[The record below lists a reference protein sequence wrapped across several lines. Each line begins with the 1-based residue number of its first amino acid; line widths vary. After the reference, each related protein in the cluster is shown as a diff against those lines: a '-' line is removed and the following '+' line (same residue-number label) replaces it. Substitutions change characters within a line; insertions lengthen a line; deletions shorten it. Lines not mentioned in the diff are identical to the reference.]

1 MPIVDV
7 HPVVSRSHKLPSD
20 AAQML
25 ADSIAR
31 VLNARSGR
39 VWVRMTELQSE
50 MYAENGATVEDGDLP
65 VFVQVLHADWPEED
79 ARVKEAEALA
89 EAVASSLRRP
99 VERVHVEYA
108 PPGRGR
114 VAFGGKLVR

>member
-7 HPVVSRSHKLPSD
+7 RPVVSASHKLPTD

-31 VLNARSGR
+31 VLNAKAGR
-39 VWVRMTELQSE
+39 VWVRMTELPGE
-50 MYAENGATVEDGDLP
+50 KYAENGTTLEVNDLP
-65 VFVQVLHADWPEED
+65 VFVQILHADWPEED
-79 ARVKEAEALA
+79 ARLKEAEALA
-89 EAVASSLRRP
+89 AAVAASLGRQ
-99 VERVHVEYA
+99 VEQVHIEYA

-114 VAFGGKLVR
+114 VAFGGKLVL

>member
-7 HPVVSRSHKLPSD
+7 RPVVSASRKLPSG

-31 VLNARSGR
+31 VLGAETGR
-39 VWVRMTELQSE
+39 VWVLLAELQCGK
-50 MYAENGATVEDGDLP
+50 YAENGAPVEGDDLP
-65 VFVQVLHADWPEED
+65 VFVQILHADWPEE
-79 ARVKEAEALA
+79 AVRVKEAQEIA
-89 EAVASSLRRP
+89 EAVASSLMRP
-99 VERVHVEYA
+99 VEQVHVEYA
-108 PPGRGR
+108 APGRGR

>member
-7 HPVVSRSHKLPSD
+7 RPVVSASRKLPSD
-20 AAQML
+20 AAQTL

-31 VLNARSGR
+31 VLSADTGR
-39 VWVRMTELQSE
+39 VWVRVTELQDGK
-50 MYAENGATVEDGDLP
+50 YAENGATVEDDDLP
-65 VFVQVLHADWPEED
+65 VFVQVLHADWPDEE
-79 ARVKEAEALA
+79 ARVKEAEELA
-89 EAVASSLRRP
+89 AAVASSLRRP

-114 VAFGGKLVR
+114 VDFGGKLVR